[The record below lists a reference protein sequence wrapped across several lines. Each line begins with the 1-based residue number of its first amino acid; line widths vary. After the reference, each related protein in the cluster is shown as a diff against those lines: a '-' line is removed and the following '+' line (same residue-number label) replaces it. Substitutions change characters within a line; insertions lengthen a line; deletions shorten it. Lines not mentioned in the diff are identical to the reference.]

1 MSKPTKD
8 AIDPAGFSDVDAA
21 GNTSEYFAYLDRAK
35 AASAELLRARYQL
48 LELKTGDHV
57 LDVGCGLGHDAREFA
72 SMVGPGGRVVG
83 IDFSEAMI
91 AKARKR
97 FEQANLPVQF
107 AVGDAQ
113 RLNFADNSFDGCW
126 SIRVLQHLVEPA
138 YAIAEMARVARP
150 GGRIAVFEP
159 DHEMTAIDATDR
171 VTTRIIRSSWVD
183 RIRSGWAGR
192 QLFALF
198 HAAGL
203 TDVQITATPAIRN
216 DFEEADALLGLVAA
230 AHAAVTEGLVT
241 QEAATNWVSD
251 LRERQVAG
259 RFFAC
264 IVGFNA
270 LGRKP

>member
-1 MSKPTKD
+1 MPKHESDLNKP
-8 AIDPAGFSDVDAA
+8 IW
-21 GNTSEYFAYLDRAK
+21 
-35 AASAELLRARYQL
+35 
-48 LELKTGDHV
+48 
-57 LDVGCGLGHDAREFA
+57 
-72 SMVGPGGRVVG
+72 
-83 IDFSEAMI
+83 
-91 AKARKR
+91 
-97 FEQANLPVQF
+97 VQF

-113 RLNFADNSFDGCW
+113 RLNSADNSFDGCC
-126 SIRVLQHLVEPA
+126 SIRVLQHLAEPA
-138 YAIAEMARVARP
+138 HAIAEMARVAKP
-150 GGRIAVFEP
+150 GGRIAVFDP

-192 QLFALF
+192 QLFGLF

-230 AHAAVTEGLVT
+230 AHAGVTEGLVT

-251 LRERQVAG
+251 LRERQAAG

-270 LGRKP
+270 VGRKP

>member
-1 MSKPTKD
+1 LILPDLATWMRPVTHPNISPTWTGQKP
-8 AIDPAGFSDVDAA
+8 
-21 GNTSEYFAYLDRAK
+21 
-35 AASAELLRARYQL
+35 RARSFCAPDTKL

-183 RIRSGWAGR
+183 RIRSGWAGI
-192 QLFALF
+192 ALDGVSGRCSDF
-198 HAAGL
+198 QDDPRRG
-203 TDVQITATPAIRN
+203 VTPKRMPC
-216 DFEEADALLGLVAA
+216 
-230 AHAAVTEGLVT
+230 
-241 QEAATNWVSD
+241 
-251 LRERQVAG
+251 R
-259 RFFAC
+259 AC
-264 IVGFNA
+264 
-270 LGRKP
+270 PYP